1 MSTPGRLFFFWG
13 GGGGGGG
20 GNVKRREILQDIV
33 TTGMIEGMREKILDG
48 LTE

>member
-1 MSTPGRLFFFWG
+1 M
-13 GGGGGGG
+13 
-20 GNVKRREILQDIV
+20 KRREIPHDIV